1 MVYFIN
7 ALNLQYLYNIVA
19 NLVLLESFSKHL
31 KLLEEHDCTIDN
43 QRKFKHNEIGLVKKL
58 ITQSF
63 HWTES

>member
-43 QRKFKHNEIGLVKKL
+43 QKNSSIMILAWLR
-58 ITQSF
+58 S
-63 HWTES
+63 S